1 MSLSMYQASV
11 PVFLR
16 TLGSLSAILDKAVA
30 FAEAKKI
37 DPSVLLTARLAPDM
51 FPLLRQVQIVSDT
64 VKGAAARLAGLDV
77 PSFPDDEATFPDLQA
92 RIAKTRDFLNSVH
105 AAQIDGGE
113 ERSIVLKMHSGDV
126 TFTGQSYLLFF
137 ALPNFFF
144 HVTAAYAI
152 LRHNGVD
159 IGKLDYLGGL

>member
-1 MSLSMYQASV
+1 MSLSLYQASV
-11 PVFLR
+11 PVFQR
-16 TLGSLSAILDKAVA
+16 TLGSLSTILNKAVA

-37 DPSVLLTARLAPDM
+37 DPSVLLNSRLAPDM
-51 FPLLRQVQIVSDT
+51 FPLLRQVQMVSDT
-64 VKGAAARLAGLDV
+64 VKGAAARLAGVAL
-77 PSFPDDEATFPDLQA
+77 PSFPDEETTFPELQA
-92 RIAKTRDFLNSVH
+92 RITKTLDFLNSVH
-105 AAQIDGGE
+105 ATQIDGGE
-113 ERSIVLKMHSGDV
+113 ERTIVLKMHSGDV

>member
-11 PVFLR
+11 PVFQR
-16 TLGSLSAILDKAVA
+16 TLGSLSKILDKGVA

-37 DPSVLLTARLAPDM
+37 DPSVLLNARLAPDM
-51 FPLLRQVQIVSDT
+51 FPLVRQVQMVSDT
-64 VKGAAARLAGLDV
+64 AKGAAARLAGIDV
-77 PSFPDDEATFPDLQA
+77 PSFPDEETTVSELQA
-92 RIAKTRDFLNSVH
+92 RITRTLDFLNSVH
-105 AAQIDGGE
+105 ATQIDGSE
-113 ERSIVLKMHSGDV
+113 ERTILLKMHSGDV
-126 TFTGQSYLLFF
+126 TFTGQSFLLFF

-159 IGKLDYLGGL
+159 VGKLDYLGGL